1 MQRESNMAAK
11 RVRIPRGEEK
21 EDVYRRKEILIRE
34 LLPLIGTK
42 VKCPALNNRDVE
54 FIFYS
59 IDETATRAARRYQS
73 TLVALHVKEAIR
85 VAKLKRKGTPK
96 SSRQRK
102 MQFQRVYEL
111 HGKLKELGEYKLI
124 VGEKKNKRVLHYCI
138 TSKKADK

>member
-1 MQRESNMAAK
+1 MATK
-11 RVRIPRGEEK
+11 RVGIPRGEEK
-21 EDVYRRKEILIRE
+21 EDVYKRKEILIRE

-73 TLVALHVKEAIR
+73 TLVALHVKEAIK
-85 VAKLKRKGTPK
+85 VAKFVKTDTPKDNKQKNKMKFQKMYELKGT
-96 SSRQRK
+96 
-102 MQFQRVYEL
+102 
-111 HGKLKELGEYKLI
+111 LKEVGEYKLM

-138 TSKKADK
+138 TSKRTNR

>member
-1 MQRESNMAAK
+1 MSSACI
-11 RVRIPRGEEK
+11 VSSP
-21 EDVYRRKEILIRE
+21 
-34 LLPLIGTK
+34 
-42 VKCPALNNRDVE
+42 
-54 FIFYS
+54 
-59 IDETATRAARRYQS
+59 
-73 TLVALHVKEAIR
+73 HVKEAIR

-138 TSKKADK
+138 TSKRTNR